1 MDDIDLE
8 EIVGKTIVNIY
19 TNFMHIKHNVVQVEG
34 AEDISPKLASYI
46 WAIVTQEKPTF
57 SSLQKELGVSKP
69 SVTQA
74 IQKLIKLKYVKK
86 EQSKEDRRVFHLY
99 LDING
104 EKFVESDHAATKALA
119 EMIKRRLTSDELD
132 SYKVIMTKLM
142 DISPEDYNDYFKK
155 EQP

>member
-1 MDDIDLE
+1 MQESDLE
-8 EIVGKTIVNIY
+8 RLVREMIVNTY
-19 TNFMHIKHNVVQVEG
+19 TNFMHIKHDVVKVEG
-34 AEDISPKLASYI
+34 AEDISPKLAGYI
-46 WAIVTQEKPTF
+46 WAIVCLENPTF

-99 LDING
+99 LDENG
-104 EKFVESDHAATKALA
+104 EKFVESDHAATRAMA
-119 EMIKRRLTSDELD
+119 RVIEDRLSEEELHC
-132 SYKVIMTKLM
+132 YKQILEKLNN
-142 DISPEDYNDYFKK
+142 INLEDFTRFFKK